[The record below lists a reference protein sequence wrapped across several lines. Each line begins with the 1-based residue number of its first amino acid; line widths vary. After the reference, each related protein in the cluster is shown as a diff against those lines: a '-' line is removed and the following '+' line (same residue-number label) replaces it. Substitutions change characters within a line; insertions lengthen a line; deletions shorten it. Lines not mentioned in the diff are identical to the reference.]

1 MNYKK
6 SNKRKRLNQHKNTRK
21 KLNGGNGC
29 GCKSLFQG
37 GSYNVIPLNNH
48 ISSKTDPLNDLVSSR
63 TLSSQYKTIGGK
75 RNKTTKKRKS
85 KKIKGGNGYLT
96 QLNNHIDYKLNTF
109 SPFNSLFGYETLPA
123 SYKLA

>member
-37 GSYNVIPLNNH
+37 GSYNVVPLNND
-48 ISSKTDPLNDLVSSR
+48 ISSKVDPFNHSVSSR
-63 TLSSQYKTIGGK
+63 TLPQYNTFGGK
-75 RNKTTKKRKS
+75 RNKTNKKRKS

-96 QLNNHIDYKLNTF
+96 QMNNHIDYKLNTI
-109 SPFNSLFGYETLPA
+109 SPFNSLFGYQSLPA

>member
-6 SNKRKRLNQHKNTRK
+6 SNKRKRLNQNKKTRK
-21 KLNGGNGC
+21 RLNGGNGC

-37 GSYNVIPLNNH
+37 GSYNAVPMNNH
-48 ISSKTDPLNDLVSSR
+48 LSSTGDPLNHSVSSR
-63 TLSSQYKTIGGK
+63 ALSQYNTFGGK
-75 RNKTTKKRKS
+75 RNKTNKKRKS

-96 QLNNHIDYKLNTF
+96 QMNNHIDYKLNTI
-109 SPFNSLFGYETLPA
+109 SPFNSLFGYQSLPA